1 MKRERFS
8 VDEVWLSY
16 EAGLLYYRKRFRMKK
31 DVLPIIKDALCAL
44 LRERMELLLHEE
56 GYATLRV

>member
-16 EAGLLYYRKRFRMKK
+16 EAGLLYYRKRFLMKK

-44 LRERMELLLHEE
+44 LRERMEFLLHEE
-56 GYATLRV
+56 GYATL